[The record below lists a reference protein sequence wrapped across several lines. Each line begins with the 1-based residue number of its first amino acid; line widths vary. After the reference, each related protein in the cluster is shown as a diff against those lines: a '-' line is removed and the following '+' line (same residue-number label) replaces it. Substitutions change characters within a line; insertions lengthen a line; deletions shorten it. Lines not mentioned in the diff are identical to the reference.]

1 MNKNS
6 KSRNGFIH
14 LYNPKKEGL
23 GSYDVHY
30 INAYKKDKNQKKFK
44 TKGINE
50 LEKGLIKA
58 LLEKYKPKSPHN
70 IETLNTKKLKRR
82 VA

>member
-6 KSRNGFIH
+6 NSRNGFIH

-30 INAYKKDKNQKKFK
+30 INAYKKDKSLKDD
-44 TKGINE
+44 
-50 LEKGLIKA
+50 IKNSDRERYA
-58 LLEKYKPKSPHN
+58 
-70 IETLNTKKLKRR
+70 
-82 VA
+82 A

>member
-23 GSYDVHY
+23 GPYDVHY
-30 INAYKKDKNQKKFK
+30 INAYKK
-44 TKGINE
+44 
-50 LEKGLIKA
+50 EKGLKA
-58 LLEKYKPKSPHN
+58 NPS
-70 IETLNTKKLKRR
+70 KKDKERY
-82 VA
+82 AA

>member
-6 KSRNGFIH
+6 KARNGCIH

-30 INAYKKDKNQKKFK
+30 MNAYKKYKAIKNEIKKKNNQSF
-44 TKGINE
+44 
-50 LEKGLIKA
+50 A
-58 LLEKYKPKSPHN
+58 
-70 IETLNTKKLKRR
+70 
-82 VA
+82 A